1 MYGAAPTAERDDRE
15 LTAPSFRSVM
25 LRGLPGF
32 LREGFVPLGAFYAGY
47 RLSGVTAGIGAS
59 VAASAFVYLYER
71 RAGRDGLLVRI
82 ALAWVIVRAVA
93 ALLAHS
99 ATVYL
104 GAPVLA
110 NALWGLAFLV
120 SIAIGRPLAG
130 TLACAWYPFGPEYRR
145 TAEFRRVFGIESAVW
160 GVYLLAY
167 LGSPARRPAPGEHR
181 QLRPR
186 QRPRRDACDDRAYG
200 LVGLVRDQEAELV
213 RPRRALTRR
222 PVRARGRDRGRGRG
236 RAARAR
242 VPRKTRRPR
251 RRRRAR
257 ARRRC

>member
-1 MYGAAPTAERDDRE
+1 
-15 LTAPSFRSVM
+15 M

-82 ALAWVIVRAVA
+82 ALAWVIVRAAA

-110 NALWGLAFLV
+110 NALWGVAFLA

-130 TLACAWYPFGPEYRR
+130 TLACAWYPFPADYRR

-160 GVYLLAY
+160 GVYLLAISGVR
-167 LGSPARRPAPGEHR
+167 LAVLLQGSIGSFVLVSILAGTPATI
-181 QLRPR
+181 
-186 QRPRRDACDDRAYG
+186 
-200 LVGLVRDQEAELV
+200 
-213 RPRRALTRR
+213 ALMAWSVWYAT
-222 PVRARGRDRGRGRG
+222 
-236 RAARAR
+236 
-242 VPRKTRRPR
+242 KKLS
-251 RRRRAR
+251 
-257 ARRRC
+257 

>member
-1 MYGAAPTAERDDRE
+1 
-15 LTAPSFRSVM
+15 M

-160 GVYLLAY
+160 GVYLLLISGVRLAV
-167 LGSPARRPAPGEHR
+167 LLQGSIGSFVLVSVLAGTPATI
-181 QLRPR
+181 
-186 QRPRRDACDDRAYG
+186 
-200 LVGLVRDQEAELV
+200 
-213 RPRRALTRR
+213 ALMAWSVWYATR
-222 PVRARGRDRGRGRG
+222 
-236 RAARAR
+236 
-242 VPRKTRRPR
+242 KLS
-251 RRRRAR
+251 
-257 ARRRC
+257 